1 MRLLRR
7 GSNGRPSR
15 GQSLVEFAIILPV
28 IAMVVLGLLDLGRA
42 VFTYNTLS
50 QAARQANRTAI
61 VDQNSDRIKAMAVAA
76 APSIGLSASN
86 VTVCFK
92 TEDTTQTSCA
102 SPTTDNCP
110 LSTRTIGCL
119 AIVTATMTYTPM
131 TPVLTIFWPSISL
144 TSTSVG
150 HIDYVC
156 PTETQT
162 TCP

>member
-1 MRLLRR
+1 MNL
-7 GSNGRPSR
+7 GRARSRSR
-15 GQSLVEFAIILPV
+15 GQALVEFAIILPV
-28 IAMVVLGLLDLGRA
+28 ITMVVLGLFDLGRA

-61 VDQNSDRIKAMAVAA
+61 VDQDANRVKAMAIAA
-76 APSIGLSASN
+76 APTIGLSPSN

-92 TEDTTQTSCA
+92 TFSSTQSNCS

-110 LSTRTIGCL
+110 SSTRVIGCL
-119 AIVTATMTYTPM
+119 AIVTASLSYTPI
-131 TPVLTIFWPSISL
+131 TPVISMFWPSISL
-144 TSTSVG
+144 ASTSVG

-156 PTETQT
+156 PTGVQT

>member
-1 MRLLRR
+1 MSYETKRR
-7 GSNGRPSR
+7 RSR
-15 GQSLVEFAIILPV
+15 GQSLVEFAIILPA
-28 IAMVVLGLLDLGRA
+28 ITLVVLGLFDLGRA

-61 VDQNSDRIKAMAVAA
+61 VDQDSDRVKAMAIAA
-76 APSIGLSASN
+76 APTIGLSPSN

-92 TEDTTQTSCA
+92 TADSTQSNCS

-110 LSTRTIGCL
+110 AATRVIGCL
-119 AIVTATMTYTPM
+119 AIVTASMSYAPI
-131 TPVLTIFWPSISL
+131 TPVLSLFWPSISL

-150 HIDYVC
+150 YIDYVC
-156 PTETQT
+156 PTGTVT